1 MSDCSEG
8 SGSLLGEMSWTS
20 RRCVVDFS
28 EMCGGLLGDVWH
40 GRGKVSKHG
49 MGGVKIVVWRAVVE
63 GV

>member
-1 MSDCSEG
+1 MA
-8 SGSLLGEMSWTS
+8 
-20 RRCVVDFS
+20 DFS